1 MHIKKWENMDVVTH
15 NNKRYI
21 LFFGYKCPFS
31 NMYNTKINYK
41 IMNLTA

>member
-1 MHIKKWENMDVVTH
+1 MHIKKWENMDVVTY

-31 NMYNTKINYK
+31 NMYSTKINYK
-41 IMNLTA
+41 NHE